1 MADGEVVKKELSVAP
16 PAMALMGSDFATCY
30 ALAGKLAI
38 EAGKLIER
46 FQLFK
51 LLPTKGGV
59 KKHYILEAW
68 QAIAT
73 PLGIT
78 VEIVYV
84 EEIKDGFRAKAE
96 VFRADGVKIGGAT
109 GSCRRTEENWKD
121 KSDNQIES
129 MAETRAA
136 AKALRLILQ
145 WIPRMADAKL
155 PQNSTDAKPKKET
168 VAAPPPAPAGSG
180 PNPPAATSAKPE
192 AKPEEKKTAPDEA
205 ATARQKLFAVISLIE
220 KDKAKGKAIYKAL
233 TGLEKAHDL
242 DVKGLTS
249 LTSALYEVK
258 NGIAAIIP
266 FENGRSAIIRKTDNV
281 VLFGTV
287 PPKNVMPTSG
297 PMPEKVAAS
306 EEPF

>member
-1 MADGEVVKKELSVAP
+1 MADAEAVKKELSVAP
-16 PAMALMGSDFATCY
+16 PAMALVGTDFATCY

-51 LLPTKGGV
+51 MLPTKGGM

-78 VEIVYV
+78 TEIVYV

-96 VFRADGVKIGGAT
+96 VFRADGAKIGGAT

-155 PQNSTDAKPKKET
+155 PQNAPEAKPKKD
-168 VAAPPPAPAGSG
+168 VAAPPAPAGSG
-180 PNPPAATSAKPE
+180 PNPPAASAKPE
-192 AKPEEKKTAPDEA
+192 TKPEEKKTEKAALDEA

-233 TGLEKAHDL
+233 TGLDKAHDL

-281 VLFGTV
+281 VLFGAV
-287 PPKNVMPTSG
+287 PDKKVLPSAPDPTPS
-297 PMPEKVAAS
+297 S
-306 EEPF
+306 EDPF

>member
-1 MADGEVVKKELSVAP
+1 MDAEDRVKKELSVAP
-16 PAMALMGSDFATCY
+16 PAMALVGTDFRTCY
-30 ALAGKLAI
+30 ELAGKLAI

-51 LLPTKGGV
+51 MLPTKGGM

-78 VEIVYV
+78 VEISYV
-84 EEIKDGFRAKAE
+84 EDIKDGFRAKAD
-96 VFRADGVKIGGAT
+96 VFRGDGVKIGGAT

-155 PQNSTDAKPKKET
+155 PQNAPEAKPKKDVAPAVAEPQKT
-168 VAAPPPAPAGSG
+168 TPPPPESEKKPDSKPDDKKPAAP
-180 PNPPAATSAKPE
+180 
-192 AKPEEKKTAPDEA
+192 PDEA
-205 ATARQKLFAVISLIE
+205 ATARQRLFAVIALIE
-220 KDKAKGKAIYKAL
+220 KDKVKGKAIYKSL

-242 DVKGLTS
+242 DVKGLVS

-287 PPKNVMPTSG
+287 PDKKVMP
-297 PMPEKVAAS
+297 VASAPAAGDDS
-306 EEPF
+306 EPF